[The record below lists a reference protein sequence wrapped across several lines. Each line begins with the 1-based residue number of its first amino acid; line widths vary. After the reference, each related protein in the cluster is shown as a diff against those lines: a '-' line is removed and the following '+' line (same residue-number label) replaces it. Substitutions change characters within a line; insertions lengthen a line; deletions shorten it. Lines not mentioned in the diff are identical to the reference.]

1 MTSFEAVVDFI
12 ESAASDPAV
21 ISLKQTIYR
30 TNRDSPIVGAL
41 IAAAAAEKEV
51 TAVLE
56 LTARFDEAS
65 NIQWA
70 RTLEDEGVQVYHGLV
85 GLKPTA
91 SSACW
96 CATILTARLAGTFT
110 SERAITIP
118 RPHAFIP
125 T

>member
-1 MTSFEAVVDFI
+1 MVDFI
-12 ESAASDPAV
+12 ESAASDPDV

-41 IAAAAAEKEV
+41 ISAAAAEKEV

-85 GLKPTA
+85 GLKDPLQALSAGA
-91 SSACW
+91 S
-96 CATILTARLAGTFT
+96 
-110 SERAITIP
+110 
-118 RPHAFIP
+118 
-125 T
+125 